1 MDIDPQI
8 LELGTRLA
16 EAAAR
21 NGASLVTDRVR
32 GLLASGKKDDAI
44 AGLEQLVSELVADK
58 NEMTRIA
65 QAYQSELVAQRL
77 NSGDVQYIANTVVPL
92 LEQFAESMGGA
103 EGAKFRTSIEGMK
116 PLLSVETVN
125 ILQLLGFNFRRA
137 IGEPLT
143 ELVAHLISART
154 QEPNALQ
161 VENLKNQQAM
171 AALAMDPE
179 AFDRFR
185 SLFGV

>member
-8 LELGTRLA
+8 IELGSRLA

-32 GLLASGKKDDAI
+32 GLLASGKKDDTI
-44 AGLEQLVSELVADK
+44 AGLEQLVSELVSDK
-58 NEMTRIA
+58 NEITRIA

-92 LEQFAESMGGA
+92 LEEFADSMGGA
-103 EGAKFRTSIEGMK
+103 EGASFRASINGLK

-143 ELVAHLISART
+143 ELVAHLISSRT

-161 VENLKNQQAM
+161 VENLKNQQAL
-171 AALAMDPE
+171 AKLAMDPD
-179 AFDRFR
+179 AYDRFR
-185 SLFGV
+185 SLFGA